1 MTNDNDATAGAPTT
15 WPTEPQDDT
24 YDVVVVGSGLG
35 GLSAGSLTASA
46 GLKTLVVER
55 SEALGG
61 YAHTFQRRDY
71 RFDPAI
77 HWTPQGGKGGL
88 IDAVLTHLG
97 TNEAYE
103 SIKLDHLYE
112 AVFPGD
118 VRVRAPTDF
127 DGMVEA
133 HQQVFP
139 TEAEGIRRFFELAR
153 TVHVEGHQMPIVLSL
168 QNLDE
173 TAQRFPEFFRL
184 MRLSMT
190 EVLDECVTDPK
201 VKALLAGSWPFMGT
215 VPSRLSFGATAQ
227 TLMNAA
233 EGTYLAKGGFSSLVR
248 ALAYGLLS
256 HGGEVVT
263 GNGAAEVHVEDGSVA
278 GLTLANGQDIRTSTI
293 ISNAD
298 ARQTLHELVGSEHLP
313 KGYARK
319 LDRMTVS
326 HSAFVVFLTISSELK
341 DVAHETIVH
350 PDWDHETAAGRI
362 AAGEPAGIWVSAP
375 SVADP
380 SLAPPGCHAVVVTSL
395 AAYDIGAAWDDEQ
408 TETFRERLL
417 DLAGQ
422 AVPALRESAAVV
434 DTATPHTMARF
445 CSNHNGAIYGWEATP
460 KQTGT
465 RRLAHH
471 TPVRGL
477 LLSGHWSL
485 PGANALRVFASG
497 VHAAQLA
504 VREHGLDDAIPTF
517 AAAALPSVD

>member
-1 MTNDNDATAGAPTT
+1 MTANNNAAGGAPTA
-15 WPTEPQDDT
+15 WPSEPQEDA

-35 GLSAGSLTASA
+35 GLSAAALTASA

-55 SEALGG
+55 SEGLGG
-61 YAHTFQRRDY
+61 YAQTFQRREY
-71 RFDPAI
+71 RFDPAV
-77 HWTPQGGKGGL
+77 HWTPQGGEGGL
-88 IDAVLTHLG
+88 MDAVLTHLG

-103 SIKLDHLYE
+103 SIELDHLYE
-112 AVFPGD
+112 AVFPDD
-118 VRVRAPTDF
+118 VRVRAPTDLEE
-127 DGMVEA
+127 MIEA

-139 TEAEGIRRFFELAR
+139 HEAEGIRRLFELAQ
-153 TVHVEGHQMPIVLSL
+153 TVHVQGHQMPIVLSL

-173 TAQRFPEFFRL
+173 TAERFPEFFRL
-184 MRLSMT
+184 MRLSMA
-190 EVLDECVTDPK
+190 EVLDECLTDPK
-201 VKALLAGSWPFMGT
+201 AKALVAGSWPFMGT

-248 ALAYGLLS
+248 ALAYGVLG
-256 HGGEVVT
+256 HGGDLVT
-263 GNGAAEVHVEDGSVA
+263 GNGAAKIHTADGHVT
-278 GLTLANGQDIRTSTI
+278 GLTLAGGQEIKTRTI

-326 HSAFVVFLTISSELK
+326 HSAFVVFLSTPDLPG
-341 DVAHETIVH
+341 VAHETIVH
-350 PDWDHETAAGRI
+350 PDWDHETAADKI
-362 AAGEPAGIWVSAP
+362 ATGEPAGIWVSAP

-380 SLAPPGCHAVVVTSL
+380 SLAPPGRHAVIVTSL
-395 AAYDIGAAWDDEQ
+395 AAYDIGRPWDDEQ
-408 TETFRERLL
+408 TERYRERLL
-417 DLAGQ
+417 DLASQ
-422 AVPALRESAAVV
+422 AVPGLRDATVL
-434 DTATPHTMARF
+434 DTATPHTLARF

-504 VREHGLDDAIPTF
+504 AREHGRDDAIPTF